1 MIGYGLKKVKE
12 TLSGWEKSHFGGYFR
27 MINDYPYIK
36 LDYDVKL
43 EVEDGLSRN
52 LGWYVSE
59 KLIKLY
65 LLKAQQCD
73 ALDKLTYKVVEE
85 TNKFTGQT
93 EKYMVA
99 SLGNDSMY
107 SRILSSFEEL
117 SPLFEHYWEGIS
129 KSSIKKRIPD
139 EDQNQDGD
147 GDGEEGD
154 GNEEGKGT
162 EGSSKLS
169 EEELYAQMVQSM
181 KQALKDIKEHEPY
194 RFKSTLSGFEG
205 KPVFKTLSPT
215 KTYDFTRAEI
225 RDAEHLVKLLDI
237 SFEPKSDVV
246 KSLRAGKLDVCKIA
260 EVPAGSTSI
269 YKQIV
274 EDQDTRP
281 FTVCIL
287 ADMSGSM
294 NGDKLKTQKHVLN
307 SLYLAL
313 SSIMPAEKLWI
324 YGHTGDDEVEIYP
337 FHTPYNTDYAKN
349 ISLYETIDLCQNYDG
364 PVIEAIHKKVREAT
378 DDRVIFIMLSD
389 GQPSGNG
396 YGGYDDIVDMK
407 RILER
412 ARRDDFVTV
421 GLGIQYHTH
430 NNLYVYSKILEDM
443 NTLVKD
449 VSHVINNVV
458 RAEFK

>member
-1 MIGYGLKKVKE
+1 MRN
-12 TLSGWEKSHFGGYFR
+12 TLSEFAGGGDKKKKNKKPEKTTSGEDPTVQKEPADGGGVEP
-27 MINDYPYIK
+27 IASQPPLDGGLND
-36 LDYDVKL
+36 
-43 EVEDGLSRN
+43 DG
-52 LGWYVSE
+52 
-59 KLIKLY
+59 
-65 LLKAQQCD
+65 
-73 ALDKLTYKVVEE
+73 EE
-85 TNKFTGQT
+85 
-93 EKYMVA
+93 EM
-99 SLGNDSMY
+99 
-107 SRILSSFEEL
+107 
-117 SPLFEHYWEGIS
+117 
-129 KSSIKKRIPD
+129 PD
-139 EDQNQDGD
+139 EDGD
-147 GDGEEGD
+147 GMPDPGSVDPTDGEGED
-154 GNEEGKGT
+154 DEEGKTG
-162 EGSSKLS
+162 EGKSKMS
-169 EEELYAQMVQSM
+169 EEELYAKMVESM

-194 RFKSTLSGFEG
+194 QFKNTLSGYKG
-205 KPVFKTLSPT
+205 TPVFKTLNP
-215 KTYDFTRAEI
+215 KDTYDFTRAEI

-260 EVPAGSTSI
+260 EVAAGSTSI
-269 YKQIV
+269 YKQTV

-294 NGDKLKTQKHVLN
+294 QDGTKLKTQKHVLN
-307 SLYLAL
+307 SLYLAM
-313 SSIMPAEKLWI
+313 SSIMPADKLWI
-324 YGHTGDDEVEIYP
+324 YGHTGDDEIEIYP

-349 ISLYETIDLCQNYDG
+349 ISEYDRIDCQQNYDG

-396 YGGYDDIVDMK
+396 YGGYEDIVDMK

-412 ARRDDFVTV
+412 ARRDEFVTV

-430 NNLYVYSKILEDM
+430 KDLYVYSKVLDDM
-443 NTLVKD
+443 GTLVKD